1 MRPRHPGGSMTRA
14 IAQHEGLRKRVRYWI
29 IAVIFV
35 LTTINYASRATL
47 SIAGAP
53 LSDELHISSVQMG
66 YLFSAF
72 AWAYVIGQ
80 IPGGALLD
88 RFGSKSV
95 YLWAVAFWSLFTAA
109 QALVGLERS
118 ITVLS
123 SLLLLRFLLGLAEAP
138 SFPANARLVAS
149 WFPNS
154 ERGTASAIFNSA
166 QYFSLVVFSPLMGWI
181 TQSFGWRWVFLAMGA
196 IGLAA
201 AAVFAAVVD
210 APTRHRQVSMAELD
224 YIERGGALVH
234 LDKAGQQPKTVPV
247 SGTVVRQLLANRML
261 LGIYLGQYC
270 ITALTYFYSTWF
282 PIYLIKA
289 RGLSIMQAGFASAG
303 PAICG
308 WIGGI
313 LGGIASDLLLRR
325 GTGLS
330 AARKLPIAAGL
341 VVSGAIILCNFTA
354 SQGLVLAFMS
364 IAFFGKGV
372 ASLGWAVLS
381 DVAPAQVTGLSGS
394 IFNTFGNLA
403 GIVTPVVI
411 GYIVSATRSFDL
423 ALIFVFA
430 HSAVAL
436 VSFTAVT
443 GPIRRL
449 VLQPPTD

>member
-1 MRPRHPGGSMTRA
+1 MTVAVAPGGNRTRM
-14 IAQHEGLRKRVRYWI
+14 RYGI

-53 LSDELHISSVQMG
+53 LADELHISAIQMG

-88 RFGSKSV
+88 RFGSKAV
-95 YLWAVAFWSLFTAA
+95 YLCAVLFWSLFTAA
-109 QALVGLERS
+109 QASVSVDGLMPA
-118 ITVLS
+118 LA

-138 SFPANARLVAS
+138 SFPANARLVAN
-149 WFPNS
+149 WFPSS

-166 QYFSLVVFSPLMGWI
+166 QYFSLVVFGPLMGWI
-181 TQSFGWRWVFLAMGA
+181 TQRFGWRSVFLAMGA

-201 AAVFAAVVD
+201 AALFAAIVD
-210 APTRHRQVSMAELD
+210 APTRHRHVNRAELD
-224 YIERGGALVH
+224 YIEAGGALVH
-234 LDKAGQQPKTVPV
+234 LDKPGDRPKASPV
-247 SGTVVRQLLANRML
+247 RWAVIRQLLGNRML

-289 RGLSIMQAGFASAG
+289 RGLTVMQAGVASAG

-313 LGGIASDLLLRR
+313 LGGLASDLLLRR
-325 GTGLS
+325 GATLS
-330 AARKLPIAAGL
+330 TARKIPITAGL
-341 VVSGAIILCNFTA
+341 IVSGAIILCNFTG
-354 SQGLVLAFMS
+354 SQALVLTFMS

-394 IFNTFGNLA
+394 IFNTFGNVA

-411 GYIVSATRSFDL
+411 GYIVSATQSFDL
-423 ALIFVFA
+423 ALVFVFA

-436 VSFTAVT
+436 VSFTALA

-449 VLQPPTD
+449 VLRWECQL